1 MNSQI
6 IRFYVFWLASCGIC
20 APLLG
25 QTSSQSA
32 TAKEDQICGAK
43 CLYVI
48 LRGYG
53 KSPNT
58 YKSITEELGP
68 TSAEGYSLLQLR
80 DVARKH
86 GLYAESVQLDKET
99 LERFANSCSVILHLS
114 RVRGTNRG
122 HYVICEGVTPTS
134 TTIFDATAGV
144 PSQMSHEI
152 FSLWSGNALIVSKN
166 PIDLSSKPKSSF
178 WKVYLGL
185 SVLSASSLMGLVLF
199 ARFLRSKWLV
209 SASLLVAVIVPIG
222 CTRKHENGVT
232 QSAEIQTSTTQTA
245 SQALPPI
252 ASGLW
257 VEKTVCNAGT
267 LRRAST
273 PVIVPVKIYNSEKEP
288 VTLKDARFTCGCLY
302 ASFSGFTI
310 APQESIECNL
320 RLDCAQIGVRHATAI
335 LLTDRNE
342 QVSIEANWNVV
353 ASMKTEPE
361 TFGGIELKC
370 GESAEASAHLTQL
383 EPFDFAKLE
392 IQSLLTKQDTKSYF
406 NASARI
412 DGETII
418 AKFEANEDSPTG
430 LVTGNFLIGLPGDD
444 VVSVKIP
451 FTVYVAND
459 IDVSPEKVYFTKKE
473 NVFHAQVLLSTSDV
487 ANLDPTELTWVGTK
501 RTKCEFTIRDQKDTR
516 VVDITINP
524 DSVGEIQQIEVS
536 AASGKFIKLLPA
548 FFP

>member
-1 MNSQI
+1 
-6 IRFYVFWLASCGIC
+6 
-20 APLLG
+20 
-25 QTSSQSA
+25 
-32 TAKEDQICGAK
+32 
-43 CLYVI
+43 
-48 LRGYG
+48 
-53 KSPNT
+53 
-58 YKSITEELGP
+58 
-68 TSAEGYSLLQLR
+68 LLQLR

-86 GLYAESVQLDKET
+86 DLFAESVQLEKET
-99 LERFANSCSVILHLS
+99 LEQFANSCSVILHLS
-114 RVRGTNRG
+114 KVRGTNRG

-134 TTIFDATAGV
+134 ATIFDATAGI

-166 PIDLSSKPKSSF
+166 PIDLAIKPKSPF
-178 WKVYLGL
+178 WKAYLGL
-185 SVLSASSLMGLVLF
+185 SFLSAFCLIGIVLF
-199 ARFLRSKWLV
+199 ARFLWSRWLLN
-209 SASLLVAVIVPIG
+209 ACLLAAALTPIG
-222 CTRKHENGVT
+222 CTSKKENSVPLRADSQAT
-232 QSAEIQTSTTQTA
+232 TTQNA
-245 SQALPPI
+245 SQALPPV

-267 LRRAST
+267 LRRASA

-288 VTLKDARFTCGCLY
+288 VTIKDARFTCGCLY
-302 ASFSGFTI
+302 ASFSNFTI

-320 RLDCAQIGVRHATAI
+320 RLDCSQIGLRHATAI

-370 GESAEASAHLTQL
+370 GESAEASAQLTQL
-383 EPFDFAKLE
+383 EPFDFSKLE

-418 AKFEANEDSPTG
+418 ATFKANKDSPTG

-451 FTVYVAND
+451 FTVYVANEID
-459 IDVSPEKVYFTKKE
+459 ISPEKVYFTKRE
-473 NVFHAQVLLSTSDV
+473 NFFHAQVLLLTNEV
-487 ANLDPTELTWVGTK
+487 ASLDPTELTWIGPK
-501 RTKCEFTIRDQKDTR
+501 RTKCEFKILDQNDAR
-516 VVDITINP
+516 IVDITISP
-524 DSVGEIQQIEVS
+524 ETVGDIQQIEVS
-536 AASGKFIKLLPA
+536 VAGGKFLKLLPVY
-548 FFP
+548 FPEHPKK